1 MNNAMR
7 TATPPV
13 FVKSSNEGERRVMEG
28 KYAYL
33 AESTTVEY
41 RTARNCDLMQVGQQL
56 DSKGYG
62 IGLPRGRDLAF
73 LCLIMVISDDN
84 FIQIETIVYI
94 PSVTYFKFTCI
105 TGVISHVTC
114 LDRYIWTMSFTRLP
128 ILSASNN
135 VGFRLVQFESRRHF
149 KSKDMRPFLATFTM
163 RIILKLYD
171 FL

>member
-62 IGLPRGRDLAF
+62 IGLPRGRDLAILCF
-73 LCLIMVISDDN
+73 LMVILDDN
-84 FIQIETIVYI
+84 FIQIETIVYYI
-94 PSVTYFKFTCI
+94 PSFTYFKC
-105 TGVISHVTC
+105 TGIMESISH
-114 LDRYIWTMSFTRLP
+114 
-128 ILSASNN
+128 
-135 VGFRLVQFESRRHF
+135 
-149 KSKDMRPFLATFTM
+149 KD
-163 RIILKLYD
+163 
-171 FL
+171 

>member
-105 TGVISHVTC
+105 TSVISHIQ
-114 LDRYIWTMSFTRLP
+114 D
-128 ILSASNN
+128 
-135 VGFRLVQFESRRHF
+135 
-149 KSKDMRPFLATFTM
+149 
-163 RIILKLYD
+163 
-171 FL
+171 